1 MLHFVSLRYKRRLV
15 MKNLGLFII
24 GKLISVFGSAIYTF
38 AIGLYVLKQTG
49 SGFSFALTLFV
60 GLIPTIIFSPVA
72 GYMSDRFD
80 KKKIVVFMDFANGMM
95 FLTLFLLT
103 LKFELNQPMIYI
115 STFMTTVF
123 TTFFGIAFE
132 AAKTNLV
139 ADEKLM
145 SINSLSK
152 VIDSTALILAP
163 VLGGLIF
170 AFTDIKTF
178 ILINAV
184 CFIFSAGI
192 ETMIDFNYNVK
203 STAEINDDGGFVEDI
218 KDGLTYIRKSSEI
231 VKMINVLVILNFFI
245 SFSVTV
251 PLPYII
257 NNLLNLS
264 SNQYGIIQGAFPVG
278 MILGAVVV
286 GKIIEKIDYMKLLI
300 FSSITLSVA
309 IALLGLPLVLADAS
323 SLVYMIYYISI
334 MVIFGIA
341 ISFIDVPILWLM
353 QKSIPDNLR
362 GKVLSISM
370 SIVKLIAPLGLVISG
385 MIINSVPVYIMT
397 FAGGGILMLSNLMIL
412 NQKNKPA

>member
-1 MLHFVSLRYKRRLV
+1 

-38 AIGLYVLKQTG
+38 AIGLYVIKQTG

-95 FLTLFLLT
+95 FLILFVLT

-132 AAKTNLV
+132 AAKPNLV

-170 AFTDIKTF
+170 SFTDIKTF

-203 STAEINDDGGFVEDI
+203 SKAEINDDGGFVEDI

-309 IALLGLPLVLADAS
+309 IALLGLPLILADAS
-323 SLVYMIYYISI
+323 SLAYMIYYISI

-341 ISFIDVPILWLM
+341 ISFIDVPILWIM

>member
-1 MLHFVSLRYKRRLV
+1 

-80 KKKIVVFMDFANGMM
+80 KKKIVVSMDFANGMM
-95 FLTLFLLT
+95 FLILFMLT

-132 AAKTNLV
+132 AAKPNLV

-184 CFIFSAGI
+184 CFIFSAVI
-192 ETMIDFNYNVK
+192 ETMIDFNYNIK
-203 STAEINDDGGFVEDI
+203 STVEINDDGGFVEDI

-278 MILGAVVV
+278 MILGAVAV

-323 SLVYMIYYISI
+323 SLAYMIYYISV
-334 MVIFGIA
+334 MVIFAIA

-353 QKSIPDNLR
+353 QKSIPENLR

>member
-1 MLHFVSLRYKRRLV
+1 

-95 FLTLFLLT
+95 FLILFVLT

-132 AAKTNLV
+132 AAKPNLV

-192 ETMIDFNYNVK
+192 ETMIDFNYNIK

-309 IALLGLPLVLADAS
+309 IALLGLPLILADAS
-323 SLVYMIYYISI
+323 SLAYMIYYISI

>member
-1 MLHFVSLRYKRRLV
+1 

-60 GLIPTIIFSPVA
+60 GLIPAIIFSPVA

-95 FLTLFLLT
+95 FLILFVLT

-132 AAKTNLV
+132 AAKPNLV

-170 AFTDIKTF
+170 AFTDIQTF

-192 ETMIDFNYNVK
+192 ETMIDFNYNIK
-203 STAEINDDGGFVEDI
+203 STVEINDDGGFVEDI

-323 SLVYMIYYISI
+323 SLAYMIYYISI

>member
-1 MLHFVSLRYKRRLV
+1 

-80 KKKIVVFMDFANGMM
+80 KKKIVVSMDFANGMM
-95 FLTLFLLT
+95 FLILFMLT

-132 AAKTNLV
+132 AAKPNLV

-184 CFIFSAGI
+184 CFIFSAVI

-203 STAEINDDGGFVEDI
+203 STVEINDDGGFVEDI

-257 NNLLNLS
+257 NNLLKLS

-323 SLVYMIYYISI
+323 SLAYMIYYISI

-385 MIINSVPVYIMT
+385 IIINSVPVYIMT

>member
-1 MLHFVSLRYKRRLV
+1 

-95 FLTLFLLT
+95 FLTLFMLT

-132 AAKTNLV
+132 AAKPNLV

-184 CFIFSAGI
+184 CFIFSAVI
-192 ETMIDFNYNVK
+192 ETMIDFNYNIK
-203 STAEINDDGGFVEDI
+203 STVEINDDGGFVEDI

-278 MILGAVVV
+278 MILGAVAV

-323 SLVYMIYYISI
+323 SLAYMIYYISI

>member
-1 MLHFVSLRYKRRLV
+1 

-80 KKKIVVFMDFANGMM
+80 KKKIVVFMDFSNGMM
-95 FLTLFLLT
+95 FLILFLLT

-132 AAKTNLV
+132 AAKPNLV

-192 ETMIDFNYNVK
+192 ETMIDFNYNIK

-323 SLVYMIYYISI
+323 SLAYMIYYISI

>member
-1 MLHFVSLRYKRRLV
+1 

-80 KKKIVVFMDFANGMM
+80 KKKIVVSMDFANGMM
-95 FLTLFLLT
+95 FLILFLLT

-132 AAKTNLV
+132 AAKPNLV

-170 AFTDIKTF
+170 ALTDIKTF

-192 ETMIDFNYNVK
+192 ETMIDFNYNIK

-264 SNQYGIIQGAFPVG
+264 SNQYGIIQGSFPVG

-309 IALLGLPLVLADAS
+309 IALLGLPLILADAT
-323 SLVYMIYYISI
+323 SLAYMIYYISI

>member
-1 MLHFVSLRYKRRLV
+1 

-95 FLTLFLLT
+95 FLILFVLT

-132 AAKTNLV
+132 AAKPNLV

-192 ETMIDFNYNVK
+192 ETMIDFNYNIK

-323 SLVYMIYYISI
+323 SLAYMIYYISI

-397 FAGGGILMLSNLMIL
+397 FSGGGILMLSNLMIL

>member
-1 MLHFVSLRYKRRLV
+1 

-80 KKKIVVFMDFANGMM
+80 KKRIVVFMDFANGMM
-95 FLTLFLLT
+95 FLILFVLT

-132 AAKTNLV
+132 AAKPNLV

-192 ETMIDFNYNVK
+192 ETMIDFNYNIK

-218 KDGLTYIRKSSEI
+218 KDGLTYIKKNSEI

-286 GKIIEKIDYMKLLI
+286 GRIIEKIDYMKLLI

-323 SLVYMIYYISI
+323 SLAYMIYYISV

-412 NQKNKPA
+412 NKKNKPA

>member
-1 MLHFVSLRYKRRLV
+1 

-103 LKFELNQPMIYI
+103 LKFELNQPMVYI

-132 AAKTNLV
+132 AAKPNLV

-192 ETMIDFNYNVK
+192 ETMIDFNYNIK
-203 STAEINDDGGFVEDI
+203 STVEINDDGGFVEDI

-323 SLVYMIYYISI
+323 SLAYMIYYISI

>member
-1 MLHFVSLRYKRRLV
+1 

-95 FLTLFLLT
+95 FLILFLLT

-132 AAKTNLV
+132 AAKPNLV
-139 ADEKLM
+139 VDEKLM

-192 ETMIDFNYNVK
+192 ETMIDFNYNIK

-323 SLVYMIYYISI
+323 SLAYMIYYISI

>member
-1 MLHFVSLRYKRRLV
+1 

-95 FLTLFLLT
+95 FLTLFVLT

-132 AAKTNLV
+132 AAKPNLV

-192 ETMIDFNYNVK
+192 ETMIDFNYNIK
-203 STAEINDDGGFVEDI
+203 SKAEINDDGGFVEDI

-245 SFSVTV
+245 NFSVTV

-323 SLVYMIYYISI
+323 SLAYMIYYISI

-397 FAGGGILMLSNLMIL
+397 FAGGGILMLSDLMIL

>member
-1 MLHFVSLRYKRRLV
+1 

-95 FLTLFLLT
+95 FLILFVLT

-132 AAKTNLV
+132 AAKPNLV

-192 ETMIDFNYNVK
+192 ETMIDFNYNIK

-309 IALLGLPLVLADAS
+309 IALLGLPLVLADAT
-323 SLVYMIYYISI
+323 SLAYMIYYISI

>member
-1 MLHFVSLRYKRRLV
+1 

-80 KKKIVVFMDFANGMM
+80 KKKIVVFMDFSNGMM
-95 FLTLFLLT
+95 FLILFMLT

-132 AAKTNLV
+132 AAKPNLV

-278 MILGAVVV
+278 MILGAVAV

-323 SLVYMIYYISI
+323 SLAYMIYYISI

>member
-1 MLHFVSLRYKRRLV
+1 

-95 FLTLFLLT
+95 FLILFMLT

-132 AAKTNLV
+132 AAKPNLV

-170 AFTDIKTF
+170 ALTDIKTF

-192 ETMIDFNYNVK
+192 ETMIDFNYNIK

-309 IALLGLPLVLADAS
+309 IAFLGLPLVLADAS
-323 SLVYMIYYISI
+323 SLAYMIYYISI

-353 QKSIPDNLR
+353 QKTIPDNLR

>member
-1 MLHFVSLRYKRRLV
+1 

-95 FLTLFLLT
+95 FLILFVLT

-132 AAKTNLV
+132 AAKPNLV

-192 ETMIDFNYNVK
+192 ETMIDFNYNIK

-218 KDGLTYIRKSSEI
+218 KDGLTYIRKNSEI

-286 GKIIEKIDYMKLLI
+286 GRIIEKIDYMKLLI

-309 IALLGLPLVLADAS
+309 ISLLGLPLVLADAS
-323 SLVYMIYYISI
+323 SLAYMIYYISI

-397 FAGGGILMLSNLMIL
+397 LSGGGILMLSNLMIL

>member
-1 MLHFVSLRYKRRLV
+1 

-80 KKKIVVFMDFANGMM
+80 KKKIVVSMDFANGMM
-95 FLTLFLLT
+95 FLILFVLT

-132 AAKTNLV
+132 AAKPNLV

-192 ETMIDFNYNVK
+192 ETMIDFNYNIK

-286 GKIIEKIDYMKLLI
+286 GKIIEKIDYIKLLI

-309 IALLGLPLVLADAS
+309 IALLGLPLILADAS
-323 SLVYMIYYISI
+323 SLAYMIYYISV

-385 MIINSVPVYIMT
+385 IIINSVPVYIMT

>member
-1 MLHFVSLRYKRRLV
+1 

-95 FLTLFLLT
+95 FLILFLLT

-132 AAKTNLV
+132 AAKPNLV

-323 SLVYMIYYISI
+323 SLAYMIYYISI

>member
-1 MLHFVSLRYKRRLV
+1 

-80 KKKIVVFMDFANGMM
+80 KKKIVVSMDFANGMM
-95 FLTLFLLT
+95 FLILFLFT

-132 AAKTNLV
+132 AAKPNLV

-192 ETMIDFNYNVK
+192 ETMIDFNYNIK

-323 SLVYMIYYISI
+323 SLAYMIYYISI

>member
-1 MLHFVSLRYKRRLV
+1 

-95 FLTLFLLT
+95 FLTLFVLT

-132 AAKTNLV
+132 AAKPNLV

-309 IALLGLPLVLADAS
+309 IALLGLPLVLADAT
-323 SLVYMIYYISI
+323 SLAYMIYYISI

>member
-1 MLHFVSLRYKRRLV
+1 

-95 FLTLFLLT
+95 FLILFMLT

-132 AAKTNLV
+132 AAKPNLV

-192 ETMIDFNYNVK
+192 ETMIDFNYNIK

-323 SLVYMIYYISI
+323 SLAYMIYYISI

>member
-1 MLHFVSLRYKRRLV
+1 

-80 KKKIVVFMDFANGMM
+80 KKKIVVSMDFANGMM
-95 FLTLFLLT
+95 FLILFLFT

-132 AAKTNLV
+132 AAKPNLV

-152 VIDSTALILAP
+152 AIDSTALILAP

-192 ETMIDFNYNVK
+192 ETMIDFNYNIK

-286 GKIIEKIDYMKLLI
+286 GRIIEKIDYMKLLI

-323 SLVYMIYYISI
+323 SLAYMIYYISI

-397 FAGGGILMLSNLMIL
+397 FASGGILMLSNLMIL

>member
-1 MLHFVSLRYKRRLV
+1 

-80 KKKIVVFMDFANGMM
+80 KKKIVVSMDFANGMM
-95 FLTLFLLT
+95 FLILFLLT

-132 AAKTNLV
+132 AAKPNLV

-192 ETMIDFNYNVK
+192 ETMIDFNYNIK

-309 IALLGLPLVLADAS
+309 IALLGLPVVLADAS
-323 SLVYMIYYISI
+323 SLAYMIYYISI

>member
-1 MLHFVSLRYKRRLV
+1 

-60 GLIPTIIFSPVA
+60 GFIPTIIFSPVA

-80 KKKIVVFMDFANGMM
+80 KKKIVVSMDFANGMM
-95 FLTLFLLT
+95 FLILFVLT

-132 AAKTNLV
+132 AAKPNLV

-184 CFIFSAGI
+184 CFIFSAVI
-192 ETMIDFNYNVK
+192 ETMIDFNYNIK
-203 STAEINDDGGFVEDI
+203 STVEINDDGGFVEDI

-231 VKMINVLVILNFFI
+231 IKMINVLVILNFFI

-323 SLVYMIYYISI
+323 SLAYMIYYISI

>member
-1 MLHFVSLRYKRRLV
+1 

-95 FLTLFLLT
+95 FLILFVLT

-132 AAKTNLV
+132 AAKPNLV

-192 ETMIDFNYNVK
+192 ETMINFNYNIK

-309 IALLGLPLVLADAS
+309 IALLGLPLILADAS
-323 SLVYMIYYISI
+323 SLAYMIYYISI

>member
-1 MLHFVSLRYKRRLV
+1 

-132 AAKTNLV
+132 AAKPNLV

-192 ETMIDFNYNVK
+192 ETMIDFNYNIK

-286 GKIIEKIDYMKLLI
+286 GRIIEKIDYMKLLI

-323 SLVYMIYYISI
+323 SLAYMIYYISI

-397 FAGGGILMLSNLMIL
+397 FSGGGILMLSNLMIL

>member
-1 MLHFVSLRYKRRLV
+1 

-95 FLTLFLLT
+95 FLILFLLT

-132 AAKTNLV
+132 AAKPNLV

-184 CFIFSAGI
+184 CFIFSAVI
-192 ETMIDFNYNVK
+192 ETMIDFNHNIK

-323 SLVYMIYYISI
+323 SLAYMIYYISI

>member
-1 MLHFVSLRYKRRLV
+1 

-95 FLTLFLLT
+95 FLILFVLT

-132 AAKTNLV
+132 AAKPNLV

-278 MILGAVVV
+278 MILGAVAV

-323 SLVYMIYYISI
+323 SLAYMIYYISI

>member
-1 MLHFVSLRYKRRLV
+1 

-80 KKKIVVFMDFANGMM
+80 KKKIVVSMDFANGMI
-95 FLTLFLLT
+95 FLILFILT

-132 AAKTNLV
+132 AAKPNLV

-192 ETMIDFNYNVK
+192 ETMIDFNYNIK

-286 GKIIEKIDYMKLLI
+286 CKIIEKIDYMKLLI

-323 SLVYMIYYISI
+323 SLAYMIYYISI

>member
-1 MLHFVSLRYKRRLV
+1 

-80 KKKIVVFMDFANGMM
+80 KKKIVVSMDFANGMM
-95 FLTLFLLT
+95 FLILFVLT

-132 AAKTNLV
+132 AAKPNLV

-192 ETMIDFNYNVK
+192 ETMIDFNYNIK

-323 SLVYMIYYISI
+323 SLAYMIYYISI

>member
-1 MLHFVSLRYKRRLV
+1 

-80 KKKIVVFMDFANGMM
+80 KKKIVVFMDFSNGMM
-95 FLTLFLLT
+95 FLILFMLT

-132 AAKTNLV
+132 AAKPNLV

-170 AFTDIKTF
+170 AFTEIKTF

-192 ETMIDFNYNVK
+192 ETMIDFNYNIK
-203 STAEINDDGGFVEDI
+203 STVEINDDGGFVEDI

-231 VKMINVLVILNFFI
+231 VKMINVLVILDFFI

-286 GKIIEKIDYMKLLI
+286 GRIIEKIDYMKLLI

-323 SLVYMIYYISI
+323 SLAYMIYYISI

>member
-1 MLHFVSLRYKRRLV
+1 

-80 KKKIVVFMDFANGMM
+80 KKKIVVSMDFANGMM
-95 FLTLFLLT
+95 FLILFMLT

-132 AAKTNLV
+132 AAKPNLV

-192 ETMIDFNYNVK
+192 ETMIDFNYNIK

-323 SLVYMIYYISI
+323 SLAYMIYYISI

>member
-1 MLHFVSLRYKRRLV
+1 

-95 FLTLFLLT
+95 FLILFLLT

-132 AAKTNLV
+132 AAKPNLV

-192 ETMIDFNYNVK
+192 ETMIDFNYNIK
-203 STAEINDDGGFVEDI
+203 STVEINDDGGFVEDI

-323 SLVYMIYYISI
+323 SLAYMIYYISI

>member
-1 MLHFVSLRYKRRLV
+1 

-95 FLTLFLLT
+95 FLILFLLK

-132 AAKTNLV
+132 AAKPNLV

-192 ETMIDFNYNVK
+192 ETMIDFNYNIK

-278 MILGAVVV
+278 MILGAVAV

-323 SLVYMIYYISI
+323 SLAYMIYYISI

-397 FAGGGILMLSNLMIL
+397 FSGGGILMLSNLMIL

>member
-1 MLHFVSLRYKRRLV
+1 

-95 FLTLFLLT
+95 FLILFMLT

-132 AAKTNLV
+132 AAKPNLV

-264 SNQYGIIQGAFPVG
+264 SNQYGIIQGSFPVG

-323 SLVYMIYYISI
+323 SLAYMIYYISI

>member
-1 MLHFVSLRYKRRLV
+1 

-95 FLTLFLLT
+95 FLILFILT

-132 AAKTNLV
+132 AAKPNLV

-192 ETMIDFNYNVK
+192 ETMIDFNYNIK
-203 STAEINDDGGFVEDI
+203 STVEINDDGGFVEDI

-286 GKIIEKIDYMKLLI
+286 GRIIEKIDYMKLLI

-309 IALLGLPLVLADAS
+309 IALLGLPLVLADAT
-323 SLVYMIYYISI
+323 SLAYMIYYISI

>member
-1 MLHFVSLRYKRRLV
+1 

-95 FLTLFLLT
+95 FLILFVLT

-132 AAKTNLV
+132 AAKPNLV

-192 ETMIDFNYNVK
+192 ETMINFNYNIK
-203 STAEINDDGGFVEDI
+203 STVEINDDGGFVEDI

-278 MILGAVVV
+278 MILGAVAV

-323 SLVYMIYYISI
+323 SLAYMIYYISI